1 MATTDDDAPSLSPF
15 DTLEETFRLLCTG
28 PRPLALD
35 GSAVPGLPDREIP
48 LVELRAMLLH
58 PSVDYPVRD
67 AALGALVA
75 AANTEGGRSSI
86 GLAGVMLPG
95 LRRAI
100 FPLFE
105 ARPDKLDDLEA
116 EAIVGL
122 LRSLECCR
130 PGRPRVA
137 SWLCWRSRIAAARL
151 LRRELAERAGPG
163 ADPVSAAPPRP
174 WGHPDFVLAH
184 VVAAGVICEEDADL
198 IATTRLEHQSLE
210 EAARAL
216 RISYKAC
223 QLRRARAEA
232 TLAAHLRSDN
242 YSPLDFVE
250 KRPRT
255 PCSCRRGRPRDASGA
270 DRRPGKRRSS
280 PDRGGESAQPGP
292 PA

>member
-1 MATTDDDAPSLSPF
+1 MDTDDDVSLSPF
-15 DTLEETFRLLCTG
+15 DTLEESFRLLSSG

-35 GSAVPGLPDREIP
+35 TSAIPGLPDREVP

-67 AALGALVA
+67 GALGALVA
-75 AANTEGGRSSI
+75 AARAEGGRWSV
-86 GLAGVMLPG
+86 GLAGVLLPG

-105 ARPDKLDDLEA
+105 ACPDKLFDLEA
-116 EAIVGL
+116 EALVGL
-122 LRSLECCR
+122 LRSVERCR

-137 SWLCWRSRIAAARL
+137 SWLCWRSRVAAGRL

-163 ADPVSAAPPRP
+163 KQPMSAAPPRP
-174 WGHPDFVLAH
+174 WGHPDFVLAR
-184 VVAAGVICEEDADL
+184 VVADGVICPEDGDL
-198 IATTRLEHQSLE
+198 IAATRLEHESLA

-216 RISYKAC
+216 GISYEAC
-223 QLRRARAEA
+223 HKRRARAEA
-232 TLAAHLRSDN
+232 TLAAYLASEE

-255 PCSCRRGRPRDASGA
+255 PCSSGRGRPRGGAGA

-280 PDRGGESAQPGP
+280 PPTRR
-292 PA
+292 